1 MFRVLGHLDVSE
13 EEGASGVRGLR
24 QRAVLGYI
32 LLHHG
37 SPVTVARLEQALWPS
52 DAPPTGRQVVYN
64 AVHALRRAGLPLEK
78 RAGGYQL
85 GVSPDRLD
93 AVRFQMLLAR
103 GRTELASG
111 RWEAASRVLRE
122 ALSLWRG
129 QALADL
135 AEQGLYW
142 REMAALDDSRLTA
155 LEYRVEAEF
164 RMGRHRDVLGELEAV
179 VEAEPLRER
188 LCGQLMEALYHS
200 GRQADAL
207 RLYRRTR
214 TGLNEQLGLE
224 PSPALRELEHAIL
237 NHELRPEPAS
247 PVVPAPRAPAGLPAP
262 VSDSFAARVSASA
275 SVRSLR
281 TGRHAES
288 ERLVREHAG
297 IDPDDC
303 DEIVAAKIRWVVRR
317 ALDSGDLATVVRCG
331 VIDLLAGVRN
341 DETLRAGS
349 LLLDRISQLHQ
360 AEAVSR

>member
-13 EEGASGVRGLR
+13 EEGAAGVRGLR

-78 RAGGYQL
+78 HAGGYQL
-85 GVSPDRLD
+85 GVAPDRLD
-93 AVRFQMLLAR
+93 VVRFQLLLAR
-103 GRTELASG
+103 GRTDLANG
-111 RWEAASRVLRE
+111 HWEAASRVLRE

-142 REMAALDDSRLTA
+142 REMAALNDSRLTA

-237 NHELRPEPAS
+237 NHELRPEPA
-247 PVVPAPRAPAGLPAP
+247 PPAVPLPRTPAGRPVPAP
-262 VSDSFAARVSASA
+262 VSDSVT
-275 SVRSLR
+275 VRSLK

-331 VIDLLAGVRN
+331 VIDLLAGIRN

>member
-1 MFRVLGHLDVSE
+1 MLAYV
-13 EEGASGVRGLR
+13 
-24 QRAVLGYI
+24 

-85 GVSPDRLD
+85 TVDPERLD
-93 AVRFQMLLAR
+93 AVRFQLMLAR
-103 GRTELASG
+103 GRTELANG
-111 RWEAASRVLRE
+111 HWEAASRVLRE

-142 REMAALDDSRLTA
+142 REMAALNDSRLTA

-214 TGLNEQLGLE
+214 AGLNEQLGLE

-237 NHELRPEPAS
+237 NHELRPEPAALT
-247 PVVPAPRAPAGLPAP
+247 VPAPRTPAGRPAL
-262 VSDSFAARVSASA
+262 VSGSVTARP
-275 SVRSLR
+275 LR

-331 VIDLLAGVRN
+331 VIDLLAGIRN

-349 LLLDRISQLHQ
+349 LLLDRITQLHQ